1 MEKLAIGFW
10 GCYFG
15 TTALVLLGSAI
26 AFAKSLRRIS
36 VNAATSALAS
46 AFFVIAFLG
55 GLPISNPDV
64 LTRFL
69 AQVAAIVSVV
79 LSYLLLAMLGTFKQ
93 SQLHRRIAPALLGLC
108 MLVIGIGWLLDSEGA
123 LALSMACA
131 CFLGLGALAVCIR
144 SAFRGDRLA
153 RVAVGGVFFMLV
165 ALSGL
170 GWIALDREGVPWQ
183 VHAISAVAA
192 TLYLATMASVL
203 WARYAYLIELHEVM
217 AFGPSYDPVTR
228 LRSHA
233 ETGQMV
239 GEVFKSFRNEPAP
252 LGVMVLTIA
261 NLYALEK
268 LHGAVAVNHALFVTA
283 GRLRRAVP
291 AHVEMGRLGNDG
303 FLIIMRNCKESG
315 RLISLARVLQ
325 AKLKK
330 QLSLNTSRD
339 VSRLETDNTAWGAEV
354 GFGVLIVSNT
364 AVRGASAISMAR
376 GMSRTA
382 MSYESRIAWFDR
394 SSGEIVELPVLAP
407 A

>member
-15 TTALVLLGSAI
+15 TTALMLLGSAM
-26 AFAKSLRRIS
+26 AFARSLRRIS
-36 VNAATSALAS
+36 INAALSALAS

-55 GLPISNPDV
+55 GLPIANPDT

-69 AQVAAIVSVV
+69 AQVAAVV
-79 LSYLLLAMLGTFKQ
+79 AVLLSYLLLAMLGVLKQ
-93 SQLHRRIAPALLGLC
+93 GQLRRKVAPGLLGIC
-108 MLVIGIGWLLDSEGA
+108 IAIIGVGWLLDPEDA
-123 LALSMACA
+123 LALSMGAACL
-131 CFLGLGALAVCIR
+131 LGVAALLICIR

-153 RVAVGGVFFMLV
+153 RVAVVGVFFMLL

-170 GWIALDREGVPWQ
+170 GWIALDRDEVPWQ
-183 VHAISAVAA
+183 VHAVSAIAA
-192 TLYLATMASVL
+192 TLYLATMASVM

-239 GEVFKSFRNEPAP
+239 GEVFKSFRDEPAP
-252 LGVMVLTIA
+252 IGLVVITIA
-261 NLYALEK
+261 NMYALDK
-268 LHGAVAVNHALFVTA
+268 LHGTVAINHALFVTA
-283 GRLRRAVP
+283 GRLRRSVP
-291 AHVEMGRLGNDG
+291 AHVEMGRLGDDG
-303 FLIIMRNCKESG
+303 FLIVMRNCKDSG
-315 RLISLARVLQ
+315 RLISLARTLEGR
-325 AKLKK
+325 LKRP
-330 QLSLNTSRD
+330 LSINTSRD
-339 VSRLETDNTAWGAEV
+339 VSRLETDNTVWAAEV
-354 GFGVLIVSNT
+354 GVGVLIVSNT

-407 A
+407 D